1 MHNASYRLG
10 NLSMNTPL
18 GTHLQEYMYVIEATK
33 YTFSQSILLQLNA
46 MCFQLELCTQVL
58 NVL

>member
-1 MHNASYRLG
+1 MQAIVLETD
-10 NLSMNTPL
+10 TPL